1 MAQGVIKTRKP
12 PPSSRKPSTAGP
24 KKGQRAIAPKKRNLV
39 AQKKIT
45 KKYTAGLTGKT
56 ERALAERAGH
66 LEMLGGGKKK
76 KKREE
81 RKGGGAGDGEGIEG
95 GKGKGG
101 K

>member
-1 MAQGVIKTRKP
+1 MAQGVVKSRKP

-39 AQKKIT
+39 TQKKIT

-76 KKREE
+76 KKEK
-81 RKGGGAGDGEGIEG
+81 KGGGAGDGEGREG